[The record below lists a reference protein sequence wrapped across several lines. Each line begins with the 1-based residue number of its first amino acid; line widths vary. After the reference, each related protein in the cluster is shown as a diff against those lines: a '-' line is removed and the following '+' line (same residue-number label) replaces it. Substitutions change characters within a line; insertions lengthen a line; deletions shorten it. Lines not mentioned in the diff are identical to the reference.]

1 MAWDRGTKSFGI
13 LVKSSE
19 HAMSDVKTEER
30 YGYYRRCLTFRRNGE
45 QCKAPAMK
53 GDSLCY
59 KHAQEADLE
68 QRRQTMRQGFA
79 LPPLRDLKTV
89 QASIGELTK
98 AIIEDRIDE
107 DYARELLQ
115 QLERASL
122 ALRGSVR

>member
-1 MAWDRGTKSFGI
+1 
-13 LVKSSE
+13 
-19 HAMSDVKTEER
+19 MSRLKLEER
-30 YGYYRRCLTFRRNGE
+30 YAYYRRCLTFRRNGE

-68 QRRQTMRQGFA
+68 QRRQTMRQMFA

-89 QASIGELTK
+89 QRSLSEVAK

-107 DYARELLQ
+107 EYAAELLQ
-115 QLERASL
+115 ELERASI
-122 ALRGSVR
+122 ALRPMSR

>member
-1 MAWDRGTKSFGI
+1 
-13 LVKSSE
+13 
-19 HAMSDVKTEER
+19 MSRLNLEER

-45 QCKAPAMK
+45 QCKSPAMK

-68 QRRQTMRQGFA
+68 QRRQKMRQRFA

-89 QASIGELTK
+89 QACLGDLTK

-107 DYARELLQ
+107 EYAGELLQ
-115 QLERASL
+115 QLERASI
-122 ALRGSVR
+122 ALRQ

>member
-1 MAWDRGTKSFGI
+1 MTWDGRRKSFGI
-13 LVKSSE
+13 LVNDCGDS
-19 HAMSDVKTEER
+19 MSRLKLEER

-68 QRRQTMRQGFA
+68 QRRQTMRQRFA
-79 LPPLRDLKTV
+79 LPALRDLKTV
-89 QASIGELTK
+89 QASIGEVAK

-107 DYARELLQ
+107 EYAGELLQ
-115 QLERASL
+115 ELERASI
-122 ALRGSVR
+122 ALRPMSR